1 MTTNDGRGSNG
12 IERDSI
18 YRVMMIILALAGIV
32 QTVLLTVIPFVA
44 DVPQNVVFT
53 TALGAF
59 TTLGYLV
66 TIGVAAQRPLQ
77 RTLIRRVVLTIIGV
91 SLVTTLLVYVW
102 SDSADNGNNILIA
115 SSCFMALIIFF
126 TTLASDSASG
136 E

>member
-1 MTTNDGRGSNG
+1 MTTNDDQRPNG
-12 IERDSI
+12 IDRESI
-18 YRVMMIILALAGIV
+18 YRVMIIILALAGIV

-66 TIGVAAQRPLQ
+66 AIGVAAQRPLH
-77 RTLIRRVVLTIIGV
+77 RALIRRVVLTIVGV
-91 SLVTTLLVYVW
+91 SVVTTVLVYVW
-102 SDSADNGNNILIA
+102 SDSAGNGNNVLIA
-115 SSCFMALIIFF
+115 SSCFMALIIFC
-126 TTLASDSASG
+126 TTLAAGSTAR